1 MSNRSNNPL
10 QADHCSSLISRVFQ
24 SSVLTVAKE
33 RQW

>member
-1 MSNRSNNPL
+1 MYKLKFSPKPG
-10 QADHCSSLISRVFQ
+10 RVFQ